1 MLKKNKGRK
10 RERGVR
16 EGLKKAERKRRKK
29 KEGDATKLYT
39 TEDKGGGPLPTKI
52 CRLKKCHLFVTK
64 ESLIS
69 VISYV

>member
-1 MLKKNKGRK
+1 M
-10 RERGVR
+10 R

-52 CRLKKCHLFVTK
+52 CQLKN
-64 ESLIS
+64 
-69 VISYV
+69 VIFL